1 MTRLEKEAP
10 SNSVPADAVI
20 RGGQVLF
27 RIIGR
32 KGYVGGQ
39 IGSGLSHGLNLW
51 TVCFRRSD
59 FESDRE
65 EWNF

>member
-20 RGGQVLF
+20 RGGLVLF

-39 IGSGLSHGLNLW
+39 IE
-51 TVCFRRSD
+51 RRPKP
-59 FESDRE
+59 
-65 EWNF
+65 

>member
-1 MTRLEKEAP
+1 MTKLEEEAP

-39 IGSGLSHGLNLW
+39 FGTYLSHGLNLW
-51 TVCFRRSD
+51 TVLQLF
-59 FESDRE
+59 
-65 EWNF
+65 